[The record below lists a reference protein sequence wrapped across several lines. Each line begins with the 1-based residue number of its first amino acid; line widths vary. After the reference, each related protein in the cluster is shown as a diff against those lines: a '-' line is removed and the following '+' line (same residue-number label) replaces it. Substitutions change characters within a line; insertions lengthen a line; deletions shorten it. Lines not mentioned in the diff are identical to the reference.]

1 MELTKAIID
10 KLCSRRGVRVSV
22 VSSFLSNITEDKIIE
37 LEKLE
42 TMKQYNKS
50 TMNAIRDGIR
60 IRFDD

>member
-10 KLCSRRGVRVSV
+10 KLCSRRGVRANV